1 MAGGSWRERVAA
13 PAAGLMPIPSHID
26 DDHAAAFL
34 AGAGY
39 LTGYLVLTEFVAFK
53 PGQSVLAPAIGG
65 AVGMESVQIAR
76 KLAASLAISTASTGA
91 KAEKAHPGGYE
102 HVTDLPREIP
112 RHRLM
117 R

>member
-1 MAGGSWRERVAA
+1 
-13 PAAGLMPIPSHID
+13 MPSPPHID

-53 PGQSVLAPAIGG
+53 PGQRVLAPGKGG

-76 KLAASLAISTASTGA
+76 KLGASLAISTASTSA
-91 KAEKAHPGGYE
+91 KAEKAQAGGYE
-102 HVTDLPREIP
+102 HVIDLSRESQQVGGMGLTSGRGADVMTD
-112 RHRLM
+112 
-117 R
+117 